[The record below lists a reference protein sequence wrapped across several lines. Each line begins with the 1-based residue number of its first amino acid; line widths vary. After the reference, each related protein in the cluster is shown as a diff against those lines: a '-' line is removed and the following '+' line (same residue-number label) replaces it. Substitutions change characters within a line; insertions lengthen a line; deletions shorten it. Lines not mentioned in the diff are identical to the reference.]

1 MMLIK
6 FILAIVVLTIII
18 SKPILLFLCAGFGL
32 AWLLLKRP
40 NLFASLLDKAVKEPK
55 KERSMPKK
63 DFVTY
68 EERQEKEM
76 SKIKFKD
83 PDKTDPKWQALNK
96 KVRDHNAKMSG
107 MAVKENRLEALT
119 SEVV

>member
-1 MMLIK
+1 MKTLIK
-6 FILAIVVLTIII
+6 VLGTLAISSI
-18 SKPILLFLCAGFGL
+18 
-32 AWLLLKRP
+32 
-40 NLFASLLDKAVKEPK
+40 FAVNSSALGP
-55 KERSMPKK
+55 
-63 DFVTY
+63 
-68 EERQEKEM
+68 KEM

-107 MAVKENRLEALT
+107 MAVKEDRLEALT